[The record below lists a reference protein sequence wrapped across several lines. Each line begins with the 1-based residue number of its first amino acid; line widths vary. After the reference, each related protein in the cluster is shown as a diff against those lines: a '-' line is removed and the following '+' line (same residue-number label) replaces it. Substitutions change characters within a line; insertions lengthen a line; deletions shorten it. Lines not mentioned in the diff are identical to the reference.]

1 MSQVSGLTI
10 YPIKGCKGI
19 TLEKARIC
27 STGFNYDR
35 RWVIIKDRN
44 SQFESQR
51 KDPKYVLIV
60 SHPSIA
66 KGTAIG

>member
-1 MSQVSGLTI
+1 M
-10 YPIKGCKGI
+10 
-19 TLEKARIC
+19 
-27 STGFNYDR
+27 
-35 RWVIIKDRN
+35 IIKDRN